1 MHWYMHPKQ
10 QHWGRS
16 MHGQARKLFPIAGW
30 PLRARGGGADAKA
43 VEWSQEEPGAL
54 FSLKVRWSAHQMS
67 SLLKLAFSP
76 NKLSV
81 PMQCKSSLGTNIN
94 YGHKR
99 GLEYLTVSPNGHLHL
114 QGGGREGR
122 GRLRGSEQ
130 QVIFLFEHTQGICK
144 IPLSGFH
151 LPPPFSLLH
160 LHVSHSLHSILW

>member
-10 QHWGRS
+10 QHWGTT
-16 MHGQARKLFPIAGW
+16 MNGQARKLFPIAGW

-67 SLLKLAFSP
+67 SVLKLAFSP

-81 PMQCKSSLGTNIN
+81 PLQCKSSLGTNID
-94 YGHKR
+94 YGHKKGFR
-99 GLEYLTVSPNGHLHL
+99 ISDGFPKWAFALA
-114 QGGGREGR
+114 GR
-122 GRLRGSEQ
+122 GPRRQGKTQRFRTTGGFVSWAYSLS
-130 QVIFLFEHTQGICK
+130 ITQGTRK

-151 LPPPFSLLH
+151 LPPPIFFVTLTCQP
-160 LHVSHSLHSILW
+160 